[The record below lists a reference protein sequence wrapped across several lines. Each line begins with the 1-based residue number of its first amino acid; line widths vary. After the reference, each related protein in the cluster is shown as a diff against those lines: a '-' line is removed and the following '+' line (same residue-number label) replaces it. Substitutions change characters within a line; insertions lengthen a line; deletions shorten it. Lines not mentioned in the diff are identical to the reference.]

1 MARLIWKKTDSPAD
15 DVAFELGEGSMTIG
29 RDPQCSVFIDTPLL
43 SRDHARVDY
52 REGGHVLVDL
62 GSTNLTKVNGE
73 RITERALAHGDE
85 IHFSRARCVYETQP

>member
-29 RDPQCSVFIDTPLL
+29 RDPQCGVFIDAPLL

-52 REGGHVLVDL
+52 RGGAHVLVDL
-62 GSTNLTKVNGE
+62 GSTNFTKVNGQ
-73 RITERALAHGDE
+73 RITEKALAQGDE
-85 IHFSRARCVYETQP
+85 IHFSRARCLYEA